1 MIIKIYLLTIL
12 FKNLKYQ
19 DFYIQIIKN
28 NIIIFTIILKLYK
41 INYLQ

>member
-28 NIIIFTIILKLYK
+28 NIIIFTIILKLYI